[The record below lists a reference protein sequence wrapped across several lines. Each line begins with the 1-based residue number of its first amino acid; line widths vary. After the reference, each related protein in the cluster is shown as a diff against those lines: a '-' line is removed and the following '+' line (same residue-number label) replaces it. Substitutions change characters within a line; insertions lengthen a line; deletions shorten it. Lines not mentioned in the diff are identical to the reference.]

1 MTVEQAISDIE
12 RIIRELAASGM
23 RIDSVQCEWLD
34 RMDGAS
40 HLRSADFDIR
50 KCKGRDENETT

>member
-12 RIIRELAASGM
+12 RIIREPAASGT
-23 RIDSVQCEWLD
+23 RVESVRCQWLD
-34 RMDGAS
+34 RMDGES
-40 HLRSADFDIR
+40 HLINASFDVR